1 MFIPQFFLP
10 YVWQQLTIIFNSNL
24 ELVRDSQKEYDL
36 VYPNDGW
43 VELDPGD
50 VVETVKETISNVL
63 EKNEEIDPL
72 TNSFAEIVKATGI
85 KTVIDKM
92 VKDPAQKHA
101 VGVFLDALIEK
112 QSPHFESMRES
123 LKDDSIRRKILL
135 EML

>member
-1 MFIPQFFLP
+1 MSKDDKDKKHRNFREEILDQFPEDMLP
-10 YVWQQLTIIFNSNL
+10 GF
-24 ELVRDSQKEYDL
+24 K
-36 VYPNDGW
+36 P
-43 VELDPGD
+43 
-50 VVETVKETISNVL
+50 
-63 EKNEEIDPL
+63 EEIDPL

-135 EML
+135 EMAKATGKNVK